1 MTLSSE
7 AETDK
12 IILLGLAESGKT
24 TILKV
29 VSEGYIPDKKAP
41 YSATLDYTRK
51 NVSLFGKTL
60 TLFDLGGQKA
70 FLDRFIGELAE
81 FIFSGV
87 KILIFVIDIVEV
99 TRLSLAKYY
108 LDLALKRIKQYSSTA
123 AVYVFL
129 HKTDLIDQTDQ
140 KRLTEYCNDIKTYL
154 LTELDYPMTFFE
166 TSVFDPAIFQVF
178 KDLLAPLTKG
188 DTLSSII
195 DEFVKGNAD
204 LGTMA
209 QIFTQD
215 GQAFIKNGRFTH
227 ISPSNTQEILDK
239 MSQYLANKKEESAS
253 SVFLETKDSIFF
265 VQFLEN
271 NHVLL
276 LSFSR
281 TDLAAK
287 QVGIPTLHNRVLLL
301 TQKVN
306 KLLSQLDI

>member
-7 AETDK
+7 TEADK

-51 NVSLFGKTL
+51 NISLFGKKL
-60 TLFDLGGQKA
+60 TVFDLGGQKA

-87 KILIFVIDIVEV
+87 KILIFVVDIVEV
-99 TRLSLAKYY
+99 NRLSLAKYY

-129 HKTDLIDQTDQ
+129 HKVDLIDQKDQ
-140 KRLTEYCNDIKTYL
+140 TRMNEFSKNIKTFL
-154 LTELDYPMTFFE
+154 STESDYPVTFFE

-178 KDLLAPLTKG
+178 KDLITPLTKG
-188 DTLSSII
+188 DSTISSII
-195 DEFVKGNAD
+195 DDFVKANAD
-204 LGTMA
+204 FVTMV
-209 QIFTQD
+209 QVFTQD
-215 GQAFIKNGRFTH
+215 GQALIENGNFTYV
-227 ISPSNTQEILDK
+227 SPNNTRQILDK
-239 MSQYLANKKEESAS
+239 MSQYIANSKEESAS
-253 SVFLETKDSIFF
+253 SVFLEAKDHIFF
-265 VQFLEN
+265 VRFLEK

-281 TDLAAK
+281 SDLEAK
-287 QVGIPTLHNRVLLL
+287 KVGIPTMHSRVLLL
-301 TQKVN
+301 TQ
-306 KLLSQLDI
+306 QLNRLFS

>member
-1 MTLSSE
+1 MTSE

-51 NVSLFGKTL
+51 KVSLFGKDL
-60 TLFDLGGQKA
+60 TVFDLGGQKA
-70 FLDRFIGELAE
+70 FLDRFIGELAG

-87 KILIFVIDIVEV
+87 KVLIYVVDIVEV
-99 TRLSLAKYY
+99 NRLSMAKYY
-108 LDLALKRIKQYSSTA
+108 LDLALKRIKQYSPTA
-123 AVYVFL
+123 AVNVFL
-129 HKTDLIDQTDQ
+129 HKTDLIDQKDQ
-140 KRLTEYCNDIKTYL
+140 ERLTEFCNNIKTFL
-154 LTELDYPMTFFE
+154 SDESDYPMTFFE
-166 TSVFDPAIFQVF
+166 TSVFNPAIFQVF
-178 KDLLAPLTKG
+178 KDLLAPLTEG
-188 DTLSSII
+188 DGTISSIL
-195 DEFVKGNAD
+195 DGFVKGNAD

-215 GQAFIKNGRFTH
+215 EQGLIETENFTH
-227 ISPSNTQEILDK
+227 VSPNNTRQILDK

-253 SVFLETKDSIFF
+253 SVFLETKDNIFF
-265 VQFLEN
+265 VQFLEK

-301 TQKVN
+301 TQ
-306 KLLSQLDI
+306 QLNRLFS